1 MANVESTK
9 AALKNGGQELVPAD
23 PLAKLLG
30 RVDIKKRFDDI
41 LGKKSPG
48 FISSIMSVVN
58 SKMELKAV
66 EPMSILA
73 SAVVAATLDLPI
85 NPNLGFAYIVPYKGS
100 AQFQMGYKGFIQLAI
115 RSGQYETIHASD
127 VYEDELKFWNP
138 ITGEFALTDKD
149 TWKQREAGE
158 TNKIVGYVAF
168 FKLLN
173 GFRKYIYMTT
183 AQVNKHA
190 QKYSQSY
197 SSDRGRWKLDF
208 GAMALKTVLKLL
220 LSKYGILSIEMQHAI
235 EVDQAVVSGLETG
248 KQTLHYQDAE
258 ISEGSDANP
267 KAETVDTGTISEKTG
282 KPIEFDSAPKGNLL

>member
-1 MANVESTK
+1 MASVESTK
-9 AALKNGGQELVPAD
+9 KALATNGQELVPAD

-30 RVDIKKRFDDI
+30 RLDIKKRFEDI
-41 LGKKSPG
+41 LGKKAPG

-58 SKMELKAV
+58 SKTELKGV
-66 EPMSILA
+66 DPMSTLA

-158 TNKIVGYVAF
+158 INKVVGYVAF

-173 GFRKYIYMTT
+173 GFRKYLYMTT
-183 AQVNKHA
+183 PQITKHA
-190 QKYSQSY
+190 QKYSQSFG
-197 SSDRGRWKLDF
+197 SNFGRWKLDF
-208 GAMALKTVLKLL
+208 PVMALKTVIKLL
-220 LSKYGILSIEMQHAI
+220 LSKYGILSIEMQRALD
-235 EVDQAVVSGLETG
+235 VDQAVVSGIDPD
-248 KQTLHYQDAE
+248 KQTLNYQDAE
-258 ISEGSDANP
+258 ISEPMKTEAPAPLTNGAAGAEPEIPFGS
-267 KAETVDTGTISEKTG
+267 
-282 KPIEFDSAPKGNLL
+282 PKGDL